1 MSDNISIDL
10 DIDEEVDAFL
20 TDFLLAWRART
31 VEQKQVRQ
39 ENERRMRDMIRKNRA
54 QQGMEAKK
62 LTIAVTFNK
71 WKKYLTLVHIERREE
86 RRLRAEANE
95 RLAKAKLK
103 PTKRMLVRRESVLS
117 SRRLSN
123 GMDNPFERSGSIRL
137 RAGSHR
143 GSMGKVAEMA
153 MEAAQNRLRFEEV
166 EIERASYKEDAKT
179 KLGAYK
185 VFRARQMK
193 ALSVV
198 RTSKLRLGV
207 AHTDPQFDNDNNRS
221 SFPQP
226 NLFGTK
232 FTGIQTD
239 HAR

>member
-54 QQGMEAKK
+54 PQGMEAKK

-95 RLAKAKLK
+95 RLAKAK
-103 PTKRMLVRRESVLS
+103 VRSREEQSDDS
-117 SRRLSN
+117 E
-123 GMDNPFERSGSIRL
+123 ERSDEL
-137 RAGSHR
+137 
-143 GSMGKVAEMA
+143 
-153 MEAAQNRLRFEEV
+153 L
-166 EIERASYKEDAKT
+166 EIAS
-179 KLGAYK
+179 
-185 VFRARQMK
+185 
-193 ALSVV
+193 SC
-198 RTSKLRLGV
+198 
-207 AHTDPQFDNDNNRS
+207 
-221 SFPQP
+221 
-226 NLFGTK
+226 
-232 FTGIQTD
+232 
-239 HAR
+239 